1 MKWQTNPCSWHAMRD
16 QRGSAAVLVG
26 VSMTA
31 FLGFAAV
38 SVDAGYLYTVWAQ
51 LQNSTQAAA
60 LAGASDIGVG
70 GSPIATAIKYSSVTA
85 TPANR
90 NPIPGVTTAM
100 TTGYPALQ
108 CFKGASDRGLACSTN
123 HTPGTSANGILV
135 QQAATVPLFFGRIFG
150 APSVTVTA
158 SAVALAA
165 GQSPGPLNVMF
176 VLDTTASMGSNDS
189 SCGTTRLKCAID
201 GFKILLG
208 KLWPCKY
215 DLASCGP
222 ATGHNVADPVDKAG
236 LITFPGVKAAPTGAD
251 CSSLTTVPYA
261 GVTAKT
267 SARTTTSSYTLN
279 FSQTPSAFTTGAQAL
294 VTNVTNPTSIPV
306 GTYVTT
312 LGSSTV
318 TMSRAPTATVASG
331 DTIAVW
337 PPVYQIMPL
346 SSDYRTSDTAT
357 SLNSGS
363 DLVGCVN
370 TIKAP
375 GGFGTFYADAIT
387 TAQQTLLA
395 NTREGARNVI
405 ILLGDGEANAS
416 ASTMVSGRSVSNQCK
431 LAVTAAQNAAKAGTW
446 VYAISY
452 GSSNGGCT
460 TDASSYSNACYAMS
474 QIANM
479 PGTTAGTYTT
489 DPTKFYADN
498 ANGCKST
505 AHPNI
510 TSLSAIFQSIH
521 YSLTTPRLLP
531 MACFSKTPPASC

>member
-1 MKWQTNPCSWHAMRD
+1 M
-16 QRGSAAVLVG
+16 LVG

-38 SVDAGYLYTVWAQ
+38 SVDAGYLYTVWGQ

-60 LAGASDIGVG
+60 LAGAGDIGMG
-70 GSPIATAIKYSSVTA
+70 GSPIATAIQYSSVSA
-85 TPANR
+85 TPPNR
-90 NPIPGVTTAM
+90 NPISGVTTAM
-100 TTGYPALQ
+100 AAGYPALQ
-108 CFKGASDRGLACSTN
+108 CFKGAGDRGLACNTN
-123 HTPGTSANGILV
+123 HSPATSANGILV
-135 QQAATVPLFFGRIFG
+135 QQTATVPLFFGRIFG
-150 APSVTVTA
+150 VSSVTVTA

-165 GQSPGPLNVMF
+165 GRSPGPLNVMF

-189 SCGTTRLKCAID
+189 SCGTTRLNCAIE

-222 ATGHNVADPVDKAG
+222 VTNHNVADPVDKAG
-236 LITFPGVKAAPTGAD
+236 LIAFPGVKAAPTGAN
-251 CSSLTTVPYA
+251 CSSLGTVPYA

-267 SARTTTSSYTLN
+267 SAKTTTSSHTLN
-279 FSQTPSAFTTGAQAL
+279 FSPTPSAFTTGTQAL
-294 VTNVTNPTSIPV
+294 VTDVTTPASIPV

-312 LGSSTV
+312 LSSSTA
-318 TMSRAPTATVASG
+318 TMSKTPTATVASG

-363 DLVGCVN
+363 DLIGCVN
-370 TIKAP
+370 TIKSP

-387 TAQQTLLA
+387 TAQQALLA
-395 NTREGARNVI
+395 NSREGARNVI

-416 ASTMVSGRSVSNQCK
+416 ASNMVSGKAVSNQCK
-431 LAVTAAQNAAKAGTW
+431 LAVTAAQNAASAGTW

-452 GSSNGGCT
+452 GSSSGGCT
-460 TDASSYSNACYAMS
+460 TDASPYNNACYAMGK
-474 QIANM
+474 IANI
-479 PGTTAGTYTT
+479 PGATAGTYTT

-510 TSLSAIFQSIH
+510 TALNAIFQSIH